1 MTKTT
6 MPVGAGG
13 QTPQIPRS
21 VFITGANGFIG
32 KALLKRY
39 KALGAQVRGMD
50 LFADPE
56 NDVVAGDLTRPQV
69 WAEHAKGCDL
79 FINTAAVVSLA
90 APWKLYR
97 EVSVQGVRNCLNVAI
112 AGGATRFVHI
122 SSIAALGWNY
132 PDKADESCDVVIG
145 NQYRYGVAKGASE
158 HVVLASHAAGEIDCT
173 VVRPGDV
180 YGPGSRAWLIE
191 PLKMAKA
198 GALILPNGG
207 KGVFTPVYVEDLL
220 DGIMLAAG
228 LDQACGHIFHLSSAS
243 PTTCKAFFANHWR
256 WAGRSGTPRTL
267 PLSLATA
274 LTQLIW
280 RVNGL
285 LNIKSEVTP
294 DAMYM
299 LARSGDI
306 SIAKARRLL
315 GYEPKVSLEE
325 GLRRSEGWLR
335 VNGQI
340 AL

>member
-1 MTKTT
+1 

-13 QTPQIPRS
+13 QTPEVPRS

-50 LFADPE
+50 LFADPQ

-97 EVSVQGVRNCLNVAI
+97 EVSVQGVRSCLNVAM
-112 AGGATRFVHI
+112 AGGAHRFVHI

-132 PDKADESCDVVIG
+132 AHLADECSDVVIG
-145 NQYRYGVAKGASE
+145 DQYRYGVAKGASE
-158 HVVLASHAAGEIDCT
+158 HVVLASHAAGEMDCT
-173 VVRPGDV
+173 IVRPGDV

-207 KGVFTPVYVEDLL
+207 KGVFTPVYVDDLL

-228 LDQACGHIFHLSSAS
+228 LPQGRGHIFHLSSAS
-243 PTTCKAFFANHWR
+243 PTTCKAFFAHHWR
-256 WAGRSGTPRTL
+256 WAGRSGAPRTL
-267 PLSLATA
+267 PLKLAAA
-274 LTQLIW
+274 LTHLVW
-280 RVNGL
+280 KVNGL
-285 LNIKSEVTP
+285 LNINSEVTP

-299 LARSGDI
+299 LARTGDI
-306 SIAKARRLL
+306 SIAKARQLL

-325 GLRRSEGWLR
+325 GLRRSEDWLR
-335 VNGQI
+335 VTGQI
-340 AL
+340 TP